1 MLIVEND
8 SYSLINNNTNSKKFN
23 TSQLNSLI
31 LLHKQ
36 LATVDMLTMNIV
48 FTGSLTESTR
58 LFQFRWHHFVL
69 ACRTL
74 TCVMYRLKF

>member
-48 FTGSLTESTR
+48 FTGSL
-58 LFQFRWHHFVL
+58 
-69 ACRTL
+69 
-74 TCVMYRLKF
+74 